1 MKKIAVIS
9 VLCLNI
15 LLSSCGV
22 YSHTG
27 ASVPPDAST
36 VSVAYITN
44 MASIVNPL
52 LSQNISEKLKQKFVN
67 ETPLKL
73 VTTDADI
80 SFSGKI
86 LNYDIKPAAIQGNQT
101 NALNRLTI
109 TMEIVFENK
118 KAADKNFTKTFSN
131 NIDFNAADNF
141 QAREAELS
149 GKVVDMLVQD
159 IFNAAFINW

>member
-1 MKKIAVIS
+1 MQKIIVIVS
-9 VLCLNI
+9 ICLSFFI
-15 LLSSCGV
+15 SGCGI

-27 ASVPPDAST
+27 ASVPPDANT
-36 VSVAYITN
+36 VSVAYIAN
-44 MASIVNPL
+44 VASIVNPL

-73 VTTDADI
+73 VTTDGDI
-80 SFSGKI
+80 SFTGKI
-86 LNYDIKPAAIQGNQT
+86 TNYEIRPAAITGNQV

-109 TMEIVFENK
+109 TIEITFENK
-118 KAADKNFTKTFSN
+118 KAPDKNFTKSFSN
-131 NIDFNAADNF
+131 NTDFSATDNF

-159 IFNAAFINW
+159 VFNAAFINW

>member
-1 MKKIAVIS
+1 MKGIS
-9 VLCLNI
+9 LWVLVF
-15 LLSSCGV
+15 LLSSCGI

-27 ASVPPDAST
+27 ASVPPDAQT

-52 LSQNISEKLKQKFVN
+52 LSQNMAEKLRQKFVN

-73 VTTDADI
+73 TQSDGDLT
-80 SFSGKI
+80 FSGKI
-86 LNYDIKPAAIQGNQT
+86 LTYDIKPAAIQGNQT

-109 TMEIVFENK
+109 SIEVIFENK
-118 KAADKNFTKTFSN
+118 KAVDKNFTKTFTN
-131 NIDFNAADNF
+131 NIDFDAADNF
-141 QAREAELS
+141 QAKEAELS
-149 GKVVDMLVQD
+149 GKVTDMLVQD

>member
-1 MKKIAVIS
+1 MKKS
-9 VLCLNI
+9 VLYIVFWVNI
-15 LLSSCGV
+15 LLSGCGI

-73 VTTDADI
+73 VTTDADL
-80 SFSGKI
+80 SFTGKI
-86 LNYDIKPAAIQGNQT
+86 LSYDLKPAAIQGDQT

-118 KAADKNFTKTFSN
+118 KAIDKNFTKTFSN
-131 NIDFNAADNF
+131 NIDFNASDNF

>member
-1 MKKIAVIS
+1 MKKL
-9 VLCLNI
+9 VLIFVFCINL
-15 LLSSCGV
+15 LLSGCGI

-27 ASVPPDAST
+27 ASVPPDASS
-36 VSVAYITN
+36 VSVAYISN
-44 MASIVNPL
+44 MASIVYPL

-73 VTTDADI
+73 VTTDADL
-80 SFSGKI
+80 SFTGKV
-86 LNYDIKPAAIQGNQT
+86 LSYDIKPAAIQGNQT

-118 KAADKNFTKTFSN
+118 KAVDKNFTKTFSN
-131 NIDFNAADNF
+131 NIDFNASDNF
-141 QAREAELS
+141 QAKEAELS

>member
-1 MKKIAVIS
+1 MKGISLWVI
-9 VLCLNI
+9 VF
-15 LLSSCGV
+15 LLSSCGI

-27 ASVPPDAST
+27 ASVPPDAQT

-52 LSQNISEKLKQKFVN
+52 LSQNMAEKLRQKFVN

-73 VTTDADI
+73 TQSDGDLT
-80 SFSGKI
+80 FSGKI
-86 LNYDIKPAAIQGNQT
+86 LTYDIKPAAIQGNQT

-109 TMEIVFENK
+109 SIEVVFENK
-118 KAADKNFTKTFSN
+118 KAVDKNFTKTFTN
-131 NIDFNAADNF
+131 NIDFDAVDNF
-141 QAREAELS
+141 QARESELS
-149 GKVVDMLVQD
+149 GKVTDMLVQD

>member
-1 MKKIAVIS
+1 MKNMKGISLWVI
-9 VLCLNI
+9 VF
-15 LLSSCGV
+15 LLSSCGI

-27 ASVPPDAST
+27 ASVPPDAQT

-52 LSQNISEKLKQKFVN
+52 LSQNMAEKLRQKFVN

-73 VTTDADI
+73 TQSDGDLT
-80 SFSGKI
+80 FSGKI
-86 LNYDIKPAAIQGNQT
+86 LTYDIKPAAIQGNQT

-109 TMEIVFENK
+109 SIEVVFENK
-118 KAADKNFTKTFSN
+118 KAVDKNFTKTFTN
-131 NIDFNAADNF
+131 NIDFDAVDNF
-141 QAREAELS
+141 QARESELS
-149 GKVVDMLVQD
+149 GKVTDMLVQD

>member
-1 MKKIAVIS
+1 MKGIS
-9 VLCLNI
+9 LWVLVF
-15 LLSSCGV
+15 LLSSCGI

-27 ASVPPDAST
+27 ASVPPDAQT

-52 LSQNISEKLKQKFVN
+52 LSQNMAEKLRQKFVN

-73 VTTDADI
+73 TQSDGDLT
-80 SFSGKI
+80 FSGKI
-86 LNYDIKPAAIQGNQT
+86 LTYDIKPAAIQGNQT

-109 TMEIVFENK
+109 SIEVVFENK
-118 KAADKNFTKTFSN
+118 KAVDKNFTKTFTN
-131 NIDFNAADNF
+131 NIDFDAADNF
-141 QAREAELS
+141 QARESELS
-149 GKVVDMLVQD
+149 GKVTDMLVQD

>member
-1 MKKIAVIS
+1 MKKIVVVS
-9 VLCLNI
+9 VLCFNI

-73 VTTDADI
+73 ITTDADL
-80 SFSGKI
+80 SFTGKI
-86 LNYDIKPAAIQGNQT
+86 LSYELKPAAIQGDQT

-118 KAADKNFTKTFSN
+118 KATDKNFTKTFSN
-131 NIDFNAADNF
+131 NIDFNATDNF

>member
-1 MKKIAVIS
+1 MQKLIVS
-9 VLCLNI
+9 VLLGI
-15 LLSSCGV
+15 TFLVTGCGV

-36 VSVAYITN
+36 VSVAYLTN
-44 MASIVNPL
+44 MASIINPL
-52 LSQNISEKLKQKFVN
+52 LSQTMGEKLRQKFVN

-73 VTTDADI
+73 TSADADLM
-80 SFSGKI
+80 FSGKI
-86 LNYDIKPAAIQGNQT
+86 LTYEIRPAAVQGNQT

-109 TMEIVFENK
+109 SVEIIFENK
-118 KAADKNFTKTFSN
+118 KAVDKNFTKTFSN
-131 NIDFNAADNF
+131 NIDFNASDNF
-141 QAREAELS
+141 QTREAELS

>member
-1 MKKIAVIS
+1 MKNIKGIS
-9 VLCLNI
+9 FWVLVF
-15 LLSSCGV
+15 LLSGCGI

-27 ASVPPDAST
+27 ASVPPDAQT
-36 VSVAYITN
+36 VSVSYITN

-52 LSQNISEKLKQKFVN
+52 LSQNMAEKLRQKFVN

-73 VTTDADI
+73 TQSDGDLT
-80 SFSGKI
+80 FSGKI
-86 LNYDIKPAAIQGNQT
+86 LTYDIKPAAIQGNQT

-109 TMEIVFENK
+109 SIEVVFENK
-118 KAADKNFTKTFSN
+118 KAVDKNFTKTFTN
-131 NIDFNAADNF
+131 NIDFDAADNF

-149 GKVVDMLVQD
+149 GKVTDMIVQD

>member
-1 MKKIAVIS
+1 MK
-9 VLCLNI
+9 NI
-15 LLSSCGV
+15 IVVSIFTITFLLSGCGI

-27 ASVPPDAST
+27 ASVGDAET

-52 LSQNISEKLKQKFVN
+52 LSQNMAEKLRQKFVN

-73 VTTDADI
+73 VSNEGDLT
-80 SFSGKI
+80 FSGKI
-86 LNYDIKPAAIQGNQT
+86 LTYDIKPAAVQGNQT

-109 TMEIVFENK
+109 SIEIVFENK
-118 KAADKNFTKTFSN
+118 KAADKNFTKTFTN
-131 NIDFNAADNF
+131 NIDFNATDNF
-141 QAREAELS
+141 QTKEAELS

>member
-1 MKKIAVIS
+1 MKNIIKIS
-9 VLCLNI
+9 FWVLIFLS
-15 LLSSCGV
+15 SSCGI

-27 ASVPPDAST
+27 ASVPPDAQT
-36 VSVAYITN
+36 VSVSYITN

-52 LSQNISEKLKQKFVN
+52 LSQNMAEKLRQKFVN

-73 VTTDADI
+73 TQSDGDLT
-80 SFSGKI
+80 FSGKI
-86 LNYDIKPAAIQGNQT
+86 LTYDIKPAAIQGNQT

-109 TMEIVFENK
+109 SIEVVFENK
-118 KAADKNFTKTFSN
+118 KAVDKNFTKTFTN
-131 NIDFNAADNF
+131 NIDFDAADNF

-149 GKVVDMLVQD
+149 GKVTDMIVQD

>member
-1 MKKIAVIS
+1 MINQKKCEHCNNWTDGDKAFCDTCGGILDYKYRKERDDLEKEFDKIS
-9 VLCLNI
+9 S
-15 LLSSCGV
+15 LS
-22 YSHTG
+22 
-27 ASVPPDAST
+27 
-36 VSVAYITN
+36 
-44 MASIVNPL
+44 
-52 LSQNISEKLKQKFVN
+52 SQNISEKLKQKFVN

-73 VTTDADI
+73 ITTDADL
-80 SFSGKI
+80 SFTGKI
-86 LNYDIKPAAIQGNQT
+86 LSYDLKPAAVQGDQT

-118 KAADKNFTKTFSN
+118 KATDKNFTKTFSN
-131 NIDFNAADNF
+131 NIDFNATDNF

>member
-1 MKKIAVIS
+1 MKKL
-9 VLCLNI
+9 VLIFVFCINL
-15 LLSSCGV
+15 LLSGCGI

-27 ASVPPDAST
+27 ASVPPDANS
-36 VSVAYITN
+36 VSVAYISN
-44 MASIVNPL
+44 MASIVYPL

-73 VTTDADI
+73 VTTDADL
-80 SFSGKI
+80 SFTGKI
-86 LNYDIKPAAIQGNQT
+86 LNYEIKPAAIQGNQT

-118 KAADKNFTKTFSN
+118 KAVDKNFTKTFSN
-131 NIDFNAADNF
+131 NIDFNASDDF
-141 QAREAELS
+141 QAKEAELS

>member
-1 MKKIAVIS
+1 MKKI
-9 VLCLNI
+9 VLFFVFCINI
-15 LLSSCGV
+15 LLSGCGI

-73 VTTDADI
+73 VTSDADL

-86 LNYDIKPAAIQGNQT
+86 LSYDLKPAAIQGDQT

-118 KAADKNFTKTFSN
+118 KATDKNFTKTFSN

>member
-1 MKKIAVIS
+1 MKNMKGIS
-9 VLCLNI
+9 LWVLLF
-15 LLSSCGV
+15 LLSSCGI

-27 ASVPPDAST
+27 ASVPPDAQT

-52 LSQNISEKLKQKFVN
+52 LSQNMAEKLRQKFVN

-73 VTTDADI
+73 TQSDGDLT
-80 SFSGKI
+80 FTGKI
-86 LNYDIKPAAIQGNQT
+86 LTYDIKPAAIQGNQT

-109 TMEIVFENK
+109 SIEVVFENK
-118 KAADKNFTKTFSN
+118 KAVDKNFTKTFTN
-131 NIDFNAADNF
+131 NIDFDAADNF
-141 QAREAELS
+141 QAKEAELS
-149 GKVVDMLVQD
+149 GKVTDMLVQD

>member
-1 MKKIAVIS
+1 MQKLIVS
-9 VLCLNI
+9 VLLGI
-15 LLSSCGV
+15 TFLVTSCGV

-36 VSVAYITN
+36 VSVAYLTN
-44 MASIVNPL
+44 MASIINPL
-52 LSQNISEKLKQKFVN
+52 LSQTMGEKLRQKFVN

-73 VTTDADI
+73 TSADADLM
-80 SFSGKI
+80 FSGKI
-86 LNYDIKPAAIQGNQT
+86 LTYEIRPAAVQGNQT

-109 TMEIVFENK
+109 SVEIIFENK
-118 KAADKNFTKTFSN
+118 KAVDKNFTKTFSN
-131 NIDFNAADNF
+131 NIDFNASDNF
-141 QAREAELS
+141 QTREAELS

>member
-1 MKKIAVIS
+1 MKKLVLFIVIC
-9 VLCLNI
+9 VNI
-15 LLSSCGV
+15 LIGGCGI

-73 VTTDADI
+73 VTTDADL
-80 SFSGKI
+80 SFTGKI
-86 LNYDIKPAAIQGNQT
+86 VSYEIKPAAIQGDQV

-118 KAADKNFTKTFSN
+118 KAIDKNFTKTFSN
-131 NIDFNAADNF
+131 NIDFNASDNF
-141 QAREAELS
+141 QTREVELS

>member
-1 MKKIAVIS
+1 MKKIVVVS
-9 VLCLNI
+9 VLCFNI

-36 VSVAYITN
+36 VSVAYIAN

-52 LSQNISEKLKQKFVN
+52 LSQNLSEKLKQKFVN

-73 VTTDADI
+73 VTTEADL
-80 SFSGKI
+80 SFTGKI
-86 LNYDIKPAAIQGNQT
+86 LSYDLKPAAIQGDQT

-118 KAADKNFTKTFSN
+118 KATDKNFTKIFSN
-131 NIDFNAADNF
+131 NIDFNASDNF
-141 QAREAELS
+141 QTREAELS

>member
-1 MKKIAVIS
+1 MKNIIVVS
-9 VLCLNI
+9 VFILTF
-15 LLSSCGV
+15 LLSGCGI

-27 ASVPPDAST
+27 ASVGDAET

-52 LSQNISEKLKQKFVN
+52 LSQNMAEKLRQKFVN

-73 VTTDADI
+73 VANEGDLT
-80 SFSGKI
+80 FSGKI
-86 LNYDIKPAAIQGNQT
+86 LTYDIKPAAVQGNQT

-109 TMEIVFENK
+109 SIEVVFENK
-118 KAADKNFTKTFSN
+118 KAADKNFTKTFTN
-131 NIDFNAADNF
+131 NIDFNATDNF
-141 QAREAELS
+141 QTKETELS

>member
-1 MKKIAVIS
+1 MKGISLWVI
-9 VLCLNI
+9 VF
-15 LLSSCGV
+15 LLSSCGI

-27 ASVPPDAST
+27 ASVPPDAQT

-52 LSQNISEKLKQKFVN
+52 LSQNMAEKLRQKFVN

-73 VTTDADI
+73 TQSDGDLT
-80 SFSGKI
+80 FSGKI
-86 LNYDIKPAAIQGNQT
+86 LTYDIKPAAIQGNQT

-109 TMEIVFENK
+109 SIEVVFENK
-118 KAADKNFTKTFSN
+118 KAVDKNFTKTFTN
-131 NIDFNAADNF
+131 NIDFDAADNF

-149 GKVVDMLVQD
+149 GKVTDMIVQD

>member
-1 MKKIAVIS
+1 MKGIS
-9 VLCLNI
+9 LWVLLF
-15 LLSSCGV
+15 LLSSCGI

-27 ASVPPDAST
+27 ASVPPDAQT

-52 LSQNISEKLKQKFVN
+52 LSQNMAEKLRQKFVN

-73 VTTDADI
+73 TQSDGDLT
-80 SFSGKI
+80 FTGKI
-86 LNYDIKPAAIQGNQT
+86 LTYDIKPAAIQGNQT

-109 TMEIVFENK
+109 SIEVVFENK
-118 KAADKNFTKTFSN
+118 KAVDKNFTKTFTN
-131 NIDFNAADNF
+131 NIDFDAADNF

-149 GKVVDMLVQD
+149 GKVTDMIVQD

>member
-1 MKKIAVIS
+1 MQKLIVS
-9 VLCLNI
+9 VLLGI
-15 LLSSCGV
+15 TFLVTGCGV

-36 VSVAYITN
+36 VSVAYLSN
-44 MASIVNPL
+44 MASIINPL
-52 LSQNISEKLKQKFVN
+52 LSQTMGEKLRQKFVN

-73 VTTDADI
+73 TSADADLM
-80 SFSGKI
+80 FSGKI
-86 LNYDIKPAAIQGNQT
+86 LTYEIRPAAVQGNQT

-109 TMEIVFENK
+109 SVEITFENK
-118 KAADKNFTKTFSN
+118 KAVDKNFTKTFSN
-131 NIDFNAADNF
+131 NIDFNASDNF
-141 QAREAELS
+141 QTREAELS

>member
-1 MKKIAVIS
+1 MQKLIVS
-9 VLCLNI
+9 VLLGI
-15 LLSSCGV
+15 TFLVTGCGV

-36 VSVAYITN
+36 VSVAYLTN
-44 MASIVNPL
+44 MASIINPL
-52 LSQNISEKLKQKFVN
+52 LSQTMGEKLRQKFVN

-73 VTTDADI
+73 TSADADLM
-80 SFSGKI
+80 FSGKI
-86 LNYDIKPAAIQGNQT
+86 LTYEIRPAAVQGNQT

-109 TMEIVFENK
+109 SVEIIFENK
-118 KAADKNFTKTFSN
+118 KAVDKNFTKTFSN
-131 NIDFNAADNF
+131 NIDFYASDNF
-141 QAREAELS
+141 QTREAELS

>member
-1 MKKIAVIS
+1 MKGIS
-9 VLCLNI
+9 LWVLVF
-15 LLSSCGV
+15 LLSSCGI

-27 ASVPPDAST
+27 ASVPPDAQT

-52 LSQNISEKLKQKFVN
+52 LSQNMAEKLRQKFVN

-73 VTTDADI
+73 TQSDGDLT
-80 SFSGKI
+80 FSGKI
-86 LNYDIKPAAIQGNQT
+86 LTYDIKPAAIQGNQT

-109 TMEIVFENK
+109 SIEVVFENK
-118 KAADKNFTKTFSN
+118 KAVDKNFTKTFTN
-131 NIDFNAADNF
+131 NIDFDAADNF
-141 QAREAELS
+141 QAKEAELS
-149 GKVVDMLVQD
+149 GKVTDMLVQD

>member
-1 MKKIAVIS
+1 MKNIIKVS
-9 VLCLNI
+9 VLVLTF
-15 LLSSCGV
+15 LLGGCGI

-27 ASVPPDAST
+27 ASVGNAET

-44 MASIVNPL
+44 LASIVNPL
-52 LSQNISEKLKQKFVN
+52 LSQNMAEKLRQKFVN

-73 VTTDADI
+73 TTAEADL

-86 LNYDIKPAAIQGNQT
+86 LTYEIKPAAIQGNQT

-109 TMEIVFENK
+109 TMEITFENK
-118 KAADKNFTKTFSN
+118 KAVDKNFTKTFSN
-131 NIDFNAADNF
+131 NIDFNASDNF
-141 QAREAELS
+141 QTREAELS
-149 GKVVDMLVQD
+149 GKVADMLVQD

>member
-1 MKKIAVIS
+1 MQKLIVS
-9 VLCLNI
+9 VLLGI
-15 LLSSCGV
+15 TFLVTGCGV

-36 VSVAYITN
+36 VSVAYLSN
-44 MASIVNPL
+44 MASIINPL
-52 LSQNISEKLKQKFVN
+52 LSQTMGEKLRQKFVN

-73 VTTDADI
+73 TTTEADLM
-80 SFSGKI
+80 FSGKI
-86 LNYDIKPAAIQGNQT
+86 ITYEIRPAAVQGNQT

-109 TMEIVFENK
+109 SVEITFENK
-118 KAADKNFTKTFSN
+118 KAVDKNFTKTFSN
-131 NIDFNAADNF
+131 NIDFNASDNF
-141 QAREAELS
+141 QTREAELS

>member
-1 MKKIAVIS
+1 MQKVIVVIS
-9 VLCLNI
+9 ICL
-15 LLSSCGV
+15 SFFVFGCGV

-36 VSVAYITN
+36 VSVAYIAN
-44 MASIVNPL
+44 VASIVNPL

-73 VTTDADI
+73 VTTDGDI
-80 SFSGKI
+80 NFVGKI
-86 LNYDIKPAAIQGNQT
+86 TNYEIRPAAITGNQT

-109 TMEIVFENK
+109 TIEITFENK
-118 KAADKNFTKTFSN
+118 KAPDKNFTRSFSN
-131 NIDFNAADNF
+131 ITDFSATDNF

-159 IFNAAFINW
+159 VFNAAFINW

>member
-1 MKKIAVIS
+1 MKNIKVVS
-9 VLCLNI
+9 VFVFLFLV
-15 LLSSCGV
+15 SGCGI

-27 ASVPPDAST
+27 ASVGDAET

-44 MASIVNPL
+44 LASIVNPL
-52 LSQNISEKLKQKFVN
+52 LSQNMAEKLRQKFVN

-73 VTTDADI
+73 VSNEGDLT
-80 SFSGKI
+80 FSGKI
-86 LNYDIKPAAIQGNQT
+86 LTYDLKPAAVQGNQT

-109 TMEIVFENK
+109 SIEIVFENK
-118 KAADKNFTKTFSN
+118 KAADKNFTKIFTN

-141 QAREAELS
+141 QVREAELA
-149 GKVVDMLVQD
+149 GKVTDMLVQD

>member
-1 MKKIAVIS
+1 MKKQFLFFII
-9 VLCLNI
+9 CLNI
-15 LLSSCGV
+15 VISGCGI

-36 VSVAYITN
+36 VSVAYISN

-73 VTTDADI
+73 VVNEADL
-80 SFSGKI
+80 SFTGKI
-86 LNYDIKPAAIQGNQT
+86 LSYDIKPAAIQGNQT

-118 KAADKNFTKTFSN
+118 KAVDKNFTKTFSN
-131 NIDFNAADNF
+131 NIDFNASDNF
-141 QAREAELS
+141 QAKEAELS
-149 GKVVDMLVQD
+149 GKVADMLVQD